1 MAERVTDT
9 MAPPADPLNIGNI
22 LVHVDWTEP
31 WLMGLITFHV
41 AILSLTLL
49 TRDRGNVQA
58 GLFVTALLLVYF
70 SEALNELA
78 AQQLALLL
86 DVTSYFDSRGSRSSR
101 WSSLAPLLLNCI
113 IMVGQWMWT
122 SGTLMIRLKQAQL
135 RQEIRRQ
142 RSANSNSHR
151 STDSV
156 QQGRLKQATGPHKTA
171 GSSTAAT
178 PNP

>member
-1 MAERVTDT
+1 MAHVERVTDAMVSPVDT
-9 MAPPADPLNIGNI
+9 LNIGNI
-22 LVHVDWTEP
+22 LVQVDWTEP

-78 AQQLALLL
+78 AQHWRSFSNHQ
-86 DVTSYFDSRGSRSSR
+86 YFDSQGMFI
-101 WSSLAPLLLNCI
+101 SLVFSAPLLLNCI

-142 RSANSNSHR
+142 RSANSSSQK
-151 STDSV
+151 STDS
-156 QQGRLKQATGPHKTA
+156 
-171 GSSTAAT
+171 SSKED
-178 PNP
+178 

>member
-1 MAERVTDT
+1 MAERVTDA

-78 AQQLALLL
+78 AQHWRSFSSHQ
-86 DVTSYFDSRGSRSSR
+86 YFDSQGMFI
-101 WSSLAPLLLNCI
+101 SLVFSAPLLLNCI

-151 STDSV
+151 STDS
-156 QQGRLKQATGPHKTA
+156 
-171 GSSTAAT
+171 SSKED
-178 PNP
+178 